1 MTDGLVLMVATD
13 AFISAGTTSP
23 RKRRHEA
30 RYWESGPRGSHLIMK
45 LAGSKAAAVICGV
58 VCCSW
63 PVLPL
68 EMTGAYAC
76 IMKWRRGYGTRF
88 VWNSLRSTVQRE
100 GQLGLVRVVL
110 GHALEEQSS
119 GTTAR
124 TSTNTVVD
132 EEALETSALVGQAAD
147 LVHHLVDDLLADG
160 VVTASVVGR
169 RVLLVADHGVGVEH
183 GAVLADLDLVAHG
196 RLEVHEHATGD
207 IAVSDLSE
215 ESVVGIVL
223 LADRRVVG
231 VGPVFLDTVFQGEQ
245 FPSVVA
251 HLDAALAES
260 DGDNF
265 TRHVG

>member
-88 VWNSLRSTVQRE
+88 VWNSLRSTLRSPLRRRE
-100 GQLGLVRVVL
+100 HVSELTSCTMMRFRLAYVGLSRSRLRLQMSYSASLSTMKETLVYSWAMRSRSRAVVPL
-110 GHALEEQSS
+110 
-119 GTTAR
+119 
-124 TSTNTVVD
+124 
-132 EEALETSALVGQAAD
+132 
-147 LVHHLVDDLLADG
+147 
-160 VVTASVVGR
+160 
-169 RVLLVADHGVGVEH
+169 
-183 GAVLADLDLVAHG
+183 
-196 RLEVHEHATGD
+196 
-207 IAVSDLSE
+207 
-215 ESVVGIVL
+215 
-223 LADRRVVG
+223 
-231 VGPVFLDTVFQGEQ
+231 PVPPPT
-245 FPSVVA
+245 PW
-251 HLDAALAES
+251 
-260 DGDNF
+260 
-265 TRHVG
+265 